1 MSNDYPHIKKE
12 DGMKQVQRVGVAFL
26 VAFLLM
32 AYGCGPKPANT
43 GYSDTVPD
51 ELQHLIKQFYND
63 GIYAVGTAIGP
74 NESVASNKATLSA
87 RSEIAKQFKAQI
99 DVLQKEYDEEINDK
113 TSGEY
118 SQVTEIFAQLDIGGS
133 KVVKTLVHQDAGKDY
148 SAKVLVVVS
157 AEQVKNLFEQKLG
170 SYESF
175 KASKA
180 YKELEERAAR
190 ERKNQEHMSE

>member
-1 MSNDYPHIKKE
+1 
-12 DGMKQVQRVGVAFL
+12 MKRIRSVGIGIFAV
-26 VAFLLM
+26 FLLIVL
-32 AYGCGPKPANT
+32 GCGPKPMNT
-43 GYSDTVPD
+43 GYSDSVPD
-51 ELQHLIKQFYND
+51 ELQHLIKQFYNE
-63 GIYAVGTAIGP
+63 GIYAVGTATGP
-74 NESVASNKATLSA
+74 NESVAENKATMSA

-99 DVLQKEYDEEINDK
+99 DVLQKQYDEEVNDK

-133 KVVKTLVHQDAGKDY
+133 KVVKTLLHQEKGKDY

-157 AEQVKNLFEQKLG
+157 AEQVKDLFEQKLS
-170 SYESF
+170 SYASF

-190 ERKNQEHMSE
+190 ERKNQDHL

>member
-1 MSNDYPHIKKE
+1 
-12 DGMKQVQRVGVAFL
+12 MKYVTKIGIGFAASL
-26 VAFLLM
+26 FLLFV
-32 AYGCGPKPANT
+32 GCGPKPANV

-51 ELQHLIKQFYND
+51 EIQRLIKQFYAD
-63 GIYAVGTAIGP
+63 GIFAVGTGTGP
-74 NESVASNKATLSA
+74 DESVAANKATMSA

-99 DVLQKEYDEEINDK
+99 DVLQKEYDEDVNDK

-133 KVVKTLVHQDAGKDY
+133 KVVKTLVHQEPGKDY

-157 AEQVKNLFEQKLG
+157 AEQVKNMLEQKLS
-170 SYESF
+170 SYASF

-180 YKELEERAAR
+180 YKELEERAQR
-190 ERKNQEHMSE
+190 ERKSQEHMSD

>member
-1 MSNDYPHIKKE
+1 MRQLTS
-12 DGMKQVQRVGVAFL
+12 VGVGILTALFF
-26 VAFLLM
+26 VAT
-32 AYGCGPKPANT
+32 GCGPKPANT

-63 GIYAVGTAIGP
+63 GIYAVGTATGP
-74 NESVASNKATLSA
+74 NESVAENKATLSA

-99 DVLQKEYDEEINDK
+99 DVLQKEYDEEVNDK

-157 AEQVKNLFEQKLG
+157 AETVKNMFEQKLG
-170 SYESF
+170 SYASF
-175 KASKA
+175 RASKA
-180 YKELEERAAR
+180 YKELEDRAAR